1 LKPLWRA
8 IELIKAEVSLRSSGT
23 SNNNKKKTMI
33 VLAGRSRRMAV
44 ESFRNELG
52 GMMNDASAGSGS
64 TTTTT
69 VTMTT
74 TVMNA
79 SVPKTLGD
87 MGAALVLNNVNASL
101 LVLQA
106 RNDDE

>member
-23 SNNNKKKTMI
+23 SNNKKKTMI

-52 GMMNDASAGSGS
+52 GMMNDASAGS

-69 VTMTT
+69 VT